1 MKTAGEWA
9 LQSPEGT
16 FHKLSEPNFFVG
28 REDQMDLTL
37 KVGDKL
43 YLNSN
48 FYKSARPSA
57 KLRGGKILDRVQAND
72 FTHSAVIFFN
82 VLIVIFS
89 LYDCISFRMH

>member
-57 KLRGGKILDRVQAND
+57 KLRGGKILDRVQALM
-72 FTHSAVIFFN
+72 TSPTVLLFFST
-82 VLIVIFS
+82 S
-89 LYDCISFRMH
+89 L

>member
-43 YLNSN
+43 YLRIFINPLGLAPN
-48 FYKSARPSA
+48 FEEEKS
-57 KLRGGKILDRVQAND
+57 
-72 FTHSAVIFFN
+72 
-82 VLIVIFS
+82 
-89 LYDCISFRMH
+89 